1 MEQCALRELQED
13 EEVSFQDNTPQRFV
27 THKGVT
33 VIDVYA
39 VLIFQSECAKTFM
52 ADPTIG

>member
-1 MEQCALRELQED
+1 MEQCALTELQED
-13 EEVSFQDNTPQRFV
+13 EEVSFQDNTL
-27 THKGVT
+27 
-33 VIDVYA
+33 IDVYA